1 MTRRTLADAELGALL
16 AAAPPGGLSLDEI
29 AERLG
34 VGGQGGER
42 RLLRERL
49 LELTRSGAVV
59 KLGKRFS
66 AQPRA
71 PEQPGTVVGLL
82 RVTQGGRGF
91 VDLGEAYEEVMI
103 APEALGAA
111 IDGDTVEVRSWPGA
125 KRREGEVAGVVS
137 RGRVRLTG
145 LFQGGGGKGAPWLE
159 PDDPRLP
166 SPAVVLEAG
175 PGRDGQAVLAE
186 IVAYPTRPRAPLQV
200 RVSRVLGD
208 PGKLRTE
215 VARAVAGGGIEEEL
229 PETVQRAARGLP
241 QRVSAA
247 DLDGRLDLRELH
259 FVTIDPF
266 TARDFDDAVAVE
278 PGPRGSA
285 RVWVAVADVS
295 HYVHEGSPLDEEA
308 RRRGCSV
315 YLPDRAIPM
324 LPPELSSEICSLVP
338 EQDRL
343 AMVVRLDIAST
354 GRVLAAEHAAAIIHS
369 HGRLDYGG
377 VAAALAGDLR
387 GKRAGYR
394 EHVDALE
401 ALQQVASALR
411 KRRLQRGALDLDLP
425 EAQVQ
430 LDEDD
435 PDRVRDIVEARP
447 DRPVKRAYNLVE
459 ELMVAANEAVAETFV
474 EARQPTLWRIHARP
488 EEGAL
493 ERLAE
498 LLGAYGLRVDAE
510 SLSTERGMGRLLG
523 RLRDHAA
530 ARPLAYQVLRALKQ
544 AIYSTENVGHF
555 GLASRAYL
563 HFTSPIRRYPDLHV
577 HRLLKRLLRERRRP
591 AGAPIEVRQIE
602 VPQLAAIARE
612 STASERRA
620 IEVERQVASLYAARL
635 MRDHLGEEIWGTVS
649 GVTSFG
655 LFVTLDEPFVDGL
668 VRLDRLGE
676 WMELIPE
683 ALRLHGRRSGRTI
696 MLGDRLQVR
705 VENASIARRQVD
717 LQIVGEEPRAR
728 APEGDGRGKRRR
740 R

>member
-1 MTRRTLADAELGALL
+1 MTRKSLGGVELGAIL

-34 VGGQGGER
+34 LGGASGER
-42 RLLRERL
+42 RLLREQL
-49 LELTRSGAVV
+49 LELARSGEVV
-59 KLGKRFS
+59 KLGKRYGR
-66 AQPRA
+66 QPRV
-71 PEQPGTVVGLL
+71 PEQPGTVIGLV

-91 VDLGEAYEEVMI
+91 VDLGEAYEEVMV

-125 KRREGEVAGVVS
+125 RRREGEVVRVVS
-137 RGRVRLTG
+137 RGRVRVTG

-175 PGRDGQAVLAE
+175 PGRDGQAVLAD
-186 IVAYPTRPRAPLQV
+186 IVTYPSRLRAPLQV
-200 RVSRVLGD
+200 RVTRVLGD

-215 VARAVAGGGIEEEL
+215 VARSVAGGGIEEEM
-229 PETVQRAARGLP
+229 PEKVLRAARGLP
-241 QRVSAA
+241 QQVGAA
-247 DLDGRLDLRELH
+247 DLEGRLDLRELP

-278 PGPRGSA
+278 PGPHGTT

-295 HYVHEGSPLDEEA
+295 HYVPEGSPLDEEA

-324 LPPELSSEICSLVP
+324 LPPELSSQICSLVP
-338 EQDRL
+338 DQDRL
-343 AMVVRLDIAST
+343 AMVVKLDIAA
-354 GRVLAAEHAAAIIHS
+354 GGKVVAAEHAAAVIHS

-387 GKRAGYR
+387 GRRAGYR
-394 EHVDALE
+394 QHIEMLE
-401 ALQQVASALR
+401 ALEQVASALR
-411 KRRLQRGALDLDLP
+411 TRRLARGALDLDLP

-447 DRPVKRAYNLVE
+447 DEPVKRAYNLIE
-459 ELMVAANEAVAETFV
+459 ELMVAANEAVAESFV
-474 EARQPTLWRIHARP
+474 EARQPTLWRIHAPP
-488 EEGAL
+488 EQGAL
-493 ERLAE
+493 LRLAD
-498 LLGAYGLRVDAE
+498 LLAAYGLRVDPE
-510 SLSTERGMGRLLG
+510 SLATERGMGRMLR
-523 RLRDHAA
+523 RLREHPA
-530 ARPLAYQVLRALKQ
+530 ARPLAFQVLRTLKQ
-544 AIYSTENVGHF
+544 AVYSTENVGHF

-577 HRLLKRLLRERRRP
+577 HRLLKRLLRSNV
-591 AGAPIEVRQIE
+591 EVRQRSLPE
-602 VPQLAAIARE
+602 LAALARE

-668 VRLDRLGE
+668 VRLDKLGE

-683 ALRLHGRRSGRTI
+683 ALQLHGRRSGRRI
-696 MLGDRLQVR
+696 LLGDRLLVK
-705 VENASIARRQVD
+705 VENASIARRSVE
-717 LQIVGEEPRAR
+717 LGIVGEEPRTRTSTSTSASTR
-728 APEGDGRGKRRR
+728 KRRR